1 MKMTLR
7 ILLVA
12 AVALLVFALAG
23 IGATWAPDKPV
34 EALKARWAQPPS
46 QFIDIAGLQVHLR
59 DEGPRD
65 DPTPIVLLHGTSA
78 SLHTWDGWVQAL
90 TPTRRV
96 IRFDLP
102 AFGLTGPNPQND
114 YTIASYVK
122 FVTAVADKL
131 GVQRFVLGG
140 NSLGG
145 QVAWET
151 AVAAPTRVAQLIL
164 VDASGYPLK
173 PESVPIGFILASLPG
188 APTLM
193 QYILPRGVVQSS
205 VQNVYGDKSR
215 VTPALVDWY
224 VDMALREGNRKALG
238 YRLAQGFASDVRKI
252 STLKLPTLILWG
264 DQDRLI
270 PPENARAFA
279 RDIAGAKRVMLAG
292 LGHVPHEEDP
302 ARTVAEVKQFLSIQN
317 PQTARRHPAPGEP
330 ETSRKPL

>member
-1 MKMTLR
+1 MNLTMR

-12 AVALLVFALAG
+12 LVALLVFAVAG
-23 IGATWAPDKPV
+23 VLATWAPDKPV

-46 QFIDIAGLQVHLR
+46 QFIDIAALQVHLR

-65 DPTPIVLLHGTSA
+65 DPTPIVLLHGTSS

-114 YTIASYVK
+114 YEIASYVK
-122 FVTAVADKL
+122 FVTAVVDKL

-151 AVAAPTRVAQLIL
+151 AVAAPARVAQLIL
-164 VDASGYPLK
+164 VDAGGYPLK

-188 APTLM
+188 GPTLM
-193 QYILPRGVVQSS
+193 QYVLPRGIVQSS
-205 VQNVYGDKSR
+205 VRSVYGDPGR
-215 VTPALVDWY
+215 VTPALIDWY
-224 VDMALREGNRKALG
+224 VDMSLREGNRKALG
-238 YRLAQGFASDVRKI
+238 YRLAQGYASDVAKI
-252 STLKLPTLILWG
+252 RTLKLPTLILWG

-270 PPENARAFA
+270 PPNNATAFA
-279 RDIAGAKRVMLAG
+279 RDIAGSKLVMLPG

-302 ARTVAEVKQFLSIQN
+302 VRTVAAVKQFLSIKT
-317 PQTARRHPAPGEP
+317 P
-330 ETSRKPL
+330 